1 MMEEIRANKVILA
14 LTLAREDVKRIFGRK
29 HKDMIE
35 EVSVC
40 AK

>member
-1 MMEEIRANKVILA
+1 MEEIKINKVVLA

-35 EVSVC
+35 EVS

>member
-14 LTLAREDVKRIFGRK
+14 ITLAKEDIKRIFGRK
-29 HKDMIE
+29 HKDMME
-35 EVSVC
+35 EVS

>member
-14 LTLAREDVKRIFGRK
+14 LTLAREDVKRIFAPK

-35 EVSVC
+35 EVS